1 MKACLLDRHGSP
13 DVLRPTDLRLKKPA
27 SSPTPNSEPPTPA
40 ARDAVRANLSRRPLR
55 PASAKELRNVD
66 VSAQIRLLQAK
77 VLGGIAGGLLG
88 LLAGGFLGHP
98 FLGGLLGAL
107 GIGLGSLL
115 FWKRVGEAAHPFF
128 APAARRTTL
137 ARDYSR
143 AETLAVRGHHDDAIA
158 VYQEA
163 IDEIPS
169 DPEPYVR
176 IAGLLTDK
184 VSDPGKVAVWLRRAI
199 QETELPASWEM
210 VLVRELTELFRHR
223 IGAPARAAPLLARIA
238 ERHEGSP
245 DGEWAREELADIKRL
260 MAEEAE

>member
-1 MKACLLDRHGSP
+1 MF
-13 DVLRPTDLRLKKPA
+13 
-27 SSPTPNSEPPTPA
+27 
-40 ARDAVRANLSRRPLR
+40 
-55 PASAKELRNVD
+55 
-66 VSAQIRLLQAK
+66 
-77 VLGGIAGGLLG
+77 GGIAGGLLG

-115 FWKRVGEAAHPFF
+115 FWKRVGEAVHPFF
-128 APAARRTTL
+128 APAGRRTTP

-143 AETLAVRGHHDDAIA
+143 AEALAVQGHYDDAIA

-169 DPEPYVR
+169 DPEPYLR
-176 IAGLLTDK
+176 ISRLLTDK
-184 VSDPGKVAVWLRRAI
+184 VSDPEKGAVWLQRAI
-199 QETELPASWEM
+199 IETELPGSWET
-210 VLVRELTELFRHR
+210 VIARELTELFRHR

-245 DGEWAREELADIKRL
+245 DGEWAREELAKVKRL
-260 MAEEAE
+260 IADDSG